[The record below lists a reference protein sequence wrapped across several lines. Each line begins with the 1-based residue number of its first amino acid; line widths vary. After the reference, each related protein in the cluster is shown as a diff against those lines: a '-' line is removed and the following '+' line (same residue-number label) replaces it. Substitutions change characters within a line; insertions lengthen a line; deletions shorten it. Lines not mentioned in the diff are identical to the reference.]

1 MPTLD
6 PQSTSTSLLQ
16 QVRSGEQLA
25 WFRFVS
31 VYTPLIEL
39 WTRQQGI
46 RRGDSEDVIQN
57 VLVAVAQHI
66 QEYGRDRAENSF
78 RAWLWTITRSKVIDH
93 VRSSRKMPD
102 ILDADRLGNLEAP
115 DRFACASRNTSEFAN
130 DRDTLVNSALE
141 VIRLDFSPQTWTA
154 FWQTCALGRPPSE
167 VAREMGMSAA
177 AVCMCRARVMRRLRE
192 TIDPL

>member
-1 MPTLD
+1 MPTVD

-25 WFRFVS
+25 WFRFVN
-31 VYTPLIEL
+31 VYTPLIEQWL
-39 WTRQQGI
+39 RQQGI
-46 RRGDSEDVIQN
+46 RRVDTEDIVQN
-57 VLVAVAQHI
+57 VFAAVAQHI
-66 QEYGRDRAENSF
+66 QEYGRDRTENSF

-93 VRSSRKMPD
+93 LRSSRKTPPT
-102 ILDADRLGNLEAP
+102 LDGDLLGNVEAP
-115 DRFACASRNTSEFAN
+115 DRLVESRNASDSDN
-130 DRDTLVNSALE
+130 DRNTLVNSALE
-141 VIRLDFSPQTWTA
+141 VIRLDFSLKTWTA

-192 TIDPL
+192 TIDPV